1 MIPPKVADN
10 GRVCARVAESNDPAA
25 SSFSAEGSGER
36 AVTLTMR
43 LGDKV
48 FNGMVDAM
56 RWILGLESAAA
67 SAEKGG
73 VVHWQQ
79 KNGAPS
85 CQALKVMTRS
95 DAHER
100 VRIVQKG
107 QHFGAVLDFHHPQYG
122 WSPGHILR
130 DGITYPSP
138 EAAEAEARHV
148 VTWIQDWR
156 EEPAKDPRGSADP
169 LPRR

>member
-1 MIPPKVADN
+1 MSVSIPPPKVDDD
-10 GRVCARVAESNDPAA
+10 GRARVRVAESNVPAA
-25 SSFSAEGSGER
+25 PAFSAAGTGEQD
-36 AVTLTMR
+36 VSVILR

-67 SAEKGG
+67 CAEKGS
-73 VVHWQQ
+73 VVHWKQE
-79 KNGAPS
+79 NGAPS
-85 CQALKVMTRS
+85 CQALKVMMRA

-107 QHFGAVLDFHHPQYG
+107 QHFGAVLDFHHPQHG

-130 DGITYPSP
+130 DGITYQSP
-138 EAAEAEARHV
+138 EVAEAEARHAV
-148 VTWIQDWR
+148 SWIQ
-156 EEPAKDPRGSADP
+156 EGQE
-169 LPRR
+169 